1 VADDE
6 LSTSAWRELQS
17 LWAQVNRAL
26 AAELHRFE
34 LSVQEYRALDHL
46 HTHRGRAVR
55 VQDFADA
62 VDLSHSGATRL
73 ITRLERREL
82 VARRLCTADGRGI
95 EVQLTKAGDE
105 LFGRLQPVRA
115 VLSGA
120 LSAAG
125 AHLADSAL
133 ACVLRSATANS
144 GPGTPHRAPP
154 PSMALRSARGQGA
167 FHDQHGLP
175 AEPPAGSRREC
186 RSKVVGDAVRRR
198 L

>member
-1 VADDE
+1 M
-6 LSTSAWRELQS
+6 
-17 LWAQVNRAL
+17 NRAL

-34 LSVQEYRALDHL
+34 LSVQE
-46 HTHRGRAVR
+46 
-55 VQDFADA
+55 DFADA

-144 GPGTPHRAPP
+144 GPGTPHQAPP
-154 PSMALRSARGQGA
+154 PPTALRSDLGQGA
-167 FHDQHGLP
+167 VHDQHGLP
-175 AEPPAGSRREC
+175 AEPPAGSQREC
-186 RSKVVGDAVRRR
+186 RSKVVGDAARRR